1 MKTDTTKT
9 PDPAETSKE
18 ALSLNE
24 TAFLLHRCLEAA
36 LRLGRD
42 LHGALEA
49 GEDRLPVVLLEET
62 NLLPKLADLC
72 HLAARVH
79 HAVNAMPGSGPE
91 F

>member
-18 ALSLNE
+18 ALFMNE

-49 GEDRLPVVLLEET
+49 GEDLGLL
-62 NLLPKLADLC
+62 
-72 HLAARVH
+72 R
-79 HAVNAMPGSGPE
+79 
-91 F
+91 